1 MPAFN
6 PKTKPTGCILR
17 NMQAETDRLFNTF
30 SIDFL
35 SKKTGISKSTLGS
48 HKCRQKLS
56 PPAVIKICKIK
67 DVKEEGFTEAGL
79 RPDLESPINYW
90 KNDRARMAY

>member
-6 PKTKPTGCILR
+6 PKTKPSGLVLEAIE
-17 NMQAETDRLFNTF
+17 AETDRLFSTF

-35 SKKTGISKSTLGS
+35 NKKTGISKSTLGS

-56 PPAVIKICKIK
+56 PPAVIAICKIK
-67 DVKEEGFTEAGL
+67 DVKSEGFTESGL
-79 RPDLESPINYW
+79 RPDLAAPINYW
-90 KNDRARMAY
+90 KNDRERMNY

>member
-6 PKTKPTGCILR
+6 PKTKPTGELLR
-17 NMQAETDRLFNTF
+17 ALQNETDRLFSTF

-35 SKKTGISKSTLGS
+35 NKKTGISKSTLGS

-56 PPAVIKICKIK
+56 PPAVIAICKIK
-67 DVKEEGFTEAGL
+67 DVKSEGFTEAGL
-79 RPDLESPINYW
+79 RPDLAAPINYW
-90 KNDRARMAY
+90 KNDRERMNY